1 MAQETVERLLGRIL
15 TDADFRR
22 RLFERKQDQLGQF
35 DLLAHERESL
45 VTLDR
50 DAIETLSSRLDPRIV
65 RG

>member
-15 TDADFRR
+15 TDAAFRR
-22 RLFERKQDQLGQF
+22 RLFSRSDEQLVQF

-45 VTLDR
+45 SRLDR
-50 DAIETLSSRLDPRIV
+50 EAIESLSARVDPRIV

>member
-15 TDADFRR
+15 TDATFRG
-22 RLFERKQDQLGQF
+22 RLFSRTDEQLVQF

-45 VTLDR
+45 SCLDR
-50 DAIETLSSRLDPRIV
+50 DAIETLSARLDPRIV

>member
-15 TDADFRR
+15 TDAAFRV
-22 RLFERKQDQLGQF
+22 RLFSRTDEQLVQF

-45 VTLDR
+45 SRLDR
-50 DAIETLSSRLDPRIV
+50 DAIEKLSARLDPRIV